1 MKSTKK
7 NKKQRWVIKAGSNI
21 ICDGGPLLLRAWM
34 QQVEKLQ
41 REHQIEVIWVTSG
54 AIATAV
60 DRLQH
65 ELNKTSKE
73 LIKNLIKKQSLADK
87 QALSAI
93 GQPLIMELYNI
104 ALASCSL
111 TGAQILLTYDDL
123 MNRVRRTNFENTVEK
138 LLSIN
143 AIPIINENDAVATDE
158 IKFGDNDSLSAKI
171 ARTCGATRLVILTDV
186 DGLFDSDPTKNK
198 NAKLISEVPKITAS
212 VLKLAGGSTS
222 GRGTGGMS
230 SKLMAAREAAKSRIE
245 TVLLKGDRTNGLID
259 LANAK
264 SLGTRVGRGS

>member
-1 MKSTKK
+1 MAKTKV
-7 NKKQRWVIKAGSNI
+7 KKRQRWVIKAGSNI

-60 DRLQH
+60 DRLKH
-65 ELNKTSKE
+65 EFDKKNKT
-73 LIKNLIKKQSLADK
+73 LISNLIQKKSLADK

-104 ALASCSL
+104 ALQSCSL
-111 TGAQILLTYDDL
+111 SGAQILLTYDDII
-123 MNRVRRTNFENTVEK
+123 NQVRRKNFENTVER
-138 LLSIN
+138 LLSIK

-158 IKFGDNDSLSAKI
+158 IRFGDNDSLSAKI

-186 DGLFDSDPTKNK
+186 DGLYDADPAKNK
-198 NAKLISEVPKITAS
+198 DAKLISDVPKITEK
-212 VLKLAGGSTS
+212 VMKLAGGSSS
-222 GRGTGGMS
+222 GRGTGGMH
-230 SKLMAAREAAKSRIE
+230 SKLMAAREAMKSGID
-245 TVLLKGDRTNGLID
+245 TVLIKGDRNNGLIE
-259 LANAK
+259 LASGK
-264 SLGTRVGRGS
+264 SIGTWVGRRS